1 MVRCGTIAHVGANA
15 GNMTLMLPCATG
27 AGHSGPDSKFRSSL
41 MLANNAILILMIV
54 FNYAV
59 FMIVLFWAGGTVPRQ
74 LDRRKQRQIT
84 QMIAGAEL
92 LADAIGR
99 THNNPALLDRLTEN
113 YNAHAR
119 ALTQLGQDVPALS
132 VDASMARAA

>member
-1 MVRCGTIAHVGANA
+1 
-15 GNMTLMLPCATG
+15 
-27 AGHSGPDSKFRSSL
+27 

-113 YNAHAR
+113 YNAHAL